1 MVDPKLTAAKAGSIK
16 VKGSLWL
23 HVKSITLGEVDSM
36 LPEIFGADTK
46 QDVRALSKGAAT
58 DKIVLADKAIG
69 QYVATIYV
77 ISTGADMIACEAVAI
92 KEAMKIGGTH
102 IVKTDADFKV
112 TSQGKSWGLGLGG
125 GASMFGHDD
134 TIAIAPSG
142 GFGYGVADAS
152 NESLP
157 QAAFTV
163 YVDKSVKKTALE
175 GPSVTGNFRGAGYQ
189 N

>member
-1 MVDPKLTAAKAGSIK
+1 
-16 VKGSLWL
+16 
-23 HVKSITLGEVDSM
+23 
-36 LPEIFGADTK
+36 
-46 QDVRALSKGAAT
+46 
-58 DKIVLADKAIG
+58 
-69 QYVATIYV
+69 VATIYV

-163 YVDKSVKKTALE
+163 YIDKSINKVSLE
-175 GPSVTGNFRGAGYQ
+175 GPQDRSVTGNFRGAGYEK
-189 N
+189 